1 MHCRIIDSSS
11 RNSHASGKNSAL
23 SIEGEVLFAMNQR
36 WMVVSL
42 LFVGTSCSDSGSE
55 IDPALGEELR
65 FRIERIENLDA
76 SISELEPTNSALEKD
91 LVRMEELLAGKEEE
105 KRKRWKELLKQHE
118 DLRGWISLK
127 DDEFSTH
134 ELIEILIQLRQEIER
149 LEVLLEEHG
158 IEYGRER

>member
-1 MHCRIIDSSS
+1 
-11 RNSHASGKNSAL
+11 
-23 SIEGEVLFAMNQR
+23 
-36 WMVVSL
+36 
-42 LFVGTSCSDSGSE
+42 
-55 IDPALGEELR
+55 
-65 FRIERIENLDA
+65 
-76 SISELEPTNSALEKD
+76 
-91 LVRMEELLAGKEEE
+91 MEELLAGKEEE